1 MRSPDSSEASVI
13 TDRCYLIRSGD
24 RPAHSVLIKR
34 NLKCDLDTCRYRDF
48 FPFFG
53 CRTYKWSVFFLVL
66 LHPWHSTINCWDA
79 TSQKTAE
86 IMNHNNS
93 QATKYY
99 RVAKMICKK
108 YDLHQFKVTTMDK
121 LSSIRNH
128 VPTPKILSS
137 PSTTI
142 MTNNDRQPHTVQPC
156 TTSGI
161 HTLVWEPQL
170 YTESVL
176 NRKLYLFYTLKKSF
190 IYLYIYQ

>member
-1 MRSPDSSEASVI
+1 MQVQRFFFHFLDVE
-13 TDRCYLIRSGD
+13 LI
-24 RPAHSVLIKR
+24 
-34 NLKCDLDTCRYRDF
+34 NDLYFLSKFYCIRDI
-48 FPFFG
+48 PQL
-53 CRTYKWSVFFLVL
+53 TAEMQHHK
-66 LHPWHSTINCWDA
+66 
-79 TSQKTAE
+79 KTAE

-93 QATKYY
+93 ATKSQATKYY
-99 RVAKMICKK
+99 HVAKMICKK

-176 NRKLYLFYTLKKSF
+176 NRKMYLFYTLKKSF
-190 IYLYIYQ
+190 IYLYIY

>member
-1 MRSPDSSEASVI
+1 
-13 TDRCYLIRSGD
+13 
-24 RPAHSVLIKR
+24 
-34 NLKCDLDTCRYRDF
+34 
-48 FPFFG
+48 
-53 CRTYKWSVFFLVL
+53 
-66 LHPWHSTINCWDA
+66 
-79 TSQKTAE
+79 
-86 IMNHNNS
+86 MNHNNSATKS

-176 NRKLYLFYTLKKSF
+176 NRKMYLFYTLKKSF
-190 IYLYIYQ
+190 IYLYIYINKFKTFFKLFKIIWNRIEWQQQQYYFFRCSLGQLIPLKAFGGNIECLKT